1 MVKEPETSV
10 SVAGGVTCHDLSK
23 ELLMSDVITGG
34 WSNFGNPVT
43 PEASQVFK
51 TAMTLIGVTY
61 TPVAFATQVVAGT
74 NYCFLCTTTGTD
86 HPSTQGAAKVYVFQP
101 LPGQGSARVS
111 HIDRVIP

>member
-1 MVKEPETSV
+1 
-10 SVAGGVTCHDLSK
+10 
-23 ELLMSDVITGG
+23 MSDVITGG